1 MPLLGVLVMALAI
14 GCAIHAGRTGRP
26 QFWIYVL
33 IFVPGLGTF
42 AYLLFELI
50 PEWLNTRQGQ
60 KAQRTVGRLIDPE
73 KAYKALRDA
82 VETSPTVENMARLAE
97 ECMNLSRFDEAADLY
112 AACLQGMHA
121 SDPQLLLGLARAQFG
136 LGRFDQA
143 KATLDRLRAAN
154 PDFQSA
160 EGHLLYARAL
170 EGRGALAAAREEY
183 EALRGYFPGPE
194 AGCRLALLLQRMGE
208 EEEASALF
216 REIRRSL
223 ERSPKHVRE
232 MHAEWYAL
240 SGRQAGADG

>member
-1 MPLLGVLVMALAI
+1 MPLLGVLVFALAI

-60 KAQRTVGRLIDPE
+60 KAQKTVSRLIDPE
-73 KAYKALRDA
+73 KAYKALHDA

-97 ECMNLSRFDEAADLY
+97 ECINLSRFDEAADLY
-112 AACLQGMHA
+112 GACLHGVHA
-121 SDPQLLLGLARAQFG
+121 TDPKLLLGLARAQFG
-136 LGRFDQA
+136 LERCDEA
-143 KATLDRLRAAN
+143 KATLERLRAAN
-154 PDFQSA
+154 PKFQSA

-170 EGRGALAAAREEY
+170 EGLGELAAAREEY
-183 EALRGYFPGPE
+183 AELRGYFPGPE
-194 AGCRLALLLQRMGE
+194 ASCRLALLLQKMGE
-208 EEEASALF
+208 EEAARALF
-216 REIRRSL
+216 KEIRRSL

-232 MHAEWYAL
+232 MHADWYAL
-240 SGRQAGADG
+240 SGRQVEG